1 VSADSIP
8 LSVQNLAFAEEL
20 YARYLE
26 QPGSVPAEWRQ
37 CFDNLQEGATQY
49 TSKWSPESP
58 FPAHSIFDPPGQVA
72 GPVGASPGPHGQPGV
87 LDVAA
92 AQERLDQLI
101 RNYRVRG
108 HILAGV
114 DPLGKQRPSPPELDP
129 SFYGFDE
136 ADLDK
141 ELSTNWVGREETRT
155 LRGIID
161 WLKQTYCRSIGTQFM
176 HIDSLQVR
184 LWLAQRMEE
193 TGNRI
198 HLARQDQLRI
208 LKRLAD
214 AVVFEEFLAR
224 KFVGAKSFSLEG
236 AESLIPL
243 LDMAIDKLG
252 NEGTREIVIGMA
264 HRGRLN
270 VLANIM
276 GKSPRAIFREF
287 DDADSQY
294 YTGRGDVKYHLGYS
308 WDWITS
314 REHKVHLSLC
324 FNPSHLEFVNTV
336 AMGRTRA
343 KMDRFQDFRRERGA
357 TLLIHG
363 DAAFAGEGIIQET
376 LNLSELEGYSVGGT
390 IHVIVNN
397 QIGFTTS
404 PEEARSTAYCTDVA
418 KMLQIPIF
426 HVNGEDPEAVA
437 QVLHLALDFRK
448 RFQRDAIIDMY
459 CYRRRGHNEGDE
471 PAFTQPVM
479 YKEIRQRPNVYSGY
493 LERLESL
500 GEVTRDEAERVVEER
515 RQKLEFELTEARR
528 DDYIRC
534 LEHWGGVWTGYQG
547 GPAVEADYPETGVDG
562 TKLRELMLQL
572 TQVPE
577 GFEPHPKAL
586 RVLEQRRAMAEEK
599 ELFDW
604 GAAEVLAY
612 ATVVDEDRPLRIS
625 GQDVRRGT
633 FSHRHAYLH
642 DVNNGQPFNTFT
654 NVARDPGKVSIYNS
668 PLSEAGVLGFEYGYS
683 LDCPDGLVI
692 WEAQFGDFCNA
703 AQVIIDQFI
712 ASAEDKWNRL
722 SGITMLLPHGFEGAG
737 PEHSSARLERFLMLG
752 AEDNMQI
759 CQPTTPAQ
767 MFHLLRRQLL
777 RKWKKPLVVMTPKSL
792 LRMKECSSTLQDL
805 TTGQFQRFIP
815 DAEFQDF
822 KEVRQVLMCTGK
834 VYYDLVARRQEAGY
848 KNVMIVRVEEL
859 YPFPSTSL
867 KKFFHDLDDS
877 VPFAWVQDEPSNMGA
892 WPYVRARF
900 GDKFLKRFHI
910 ERISRPRS
918 ASPATGSSKSHKRE
932 QELLLTEAFA
942 KAAQATTV
950 SIPAAPASA
959 ARPLSTAGT
968 GS

>member
-1 VSADSIP
+1 MSVESIP
-8 LSVQNLAFAEEL
+8 LSVQNLAFAEEM

-26 QPGSVPAEWRQ
+26 QPGSVPAEWRHY
-37 CFDNLQEGATQY
+37 FDNLKNGDVNAA
-49 TSKWSPESP
+49 SGWSPESP
-58 FPAHSIFDPPGQVA
+58 FPQRSIFDPPARVA
-72 GPVGASPGPHGQPGV
+72 VSVSQSAGALESGKSKT
-87 LDVAA
+87 LDTPAY
-92 AQERLDQLI
+92 QERIDQLI
-101 RNYRVRG
+101 QNYRVRG
-108 HILAGV
+108 HMLASI

-129 SFYGFDE
+129 SFYGFDD

-141 ELSTNWVGREETRT
+141 ELSASWEFGGTQIRT
-155 LRGIID
+155 LRGVLN
-161 WLKQTYCRSIGTQFM
+161 WLKETYCRSIGAQFM

-198 HLARQDQLRI
+198 QLARQDQLRI

-252 NEGTREIVIGMA
+252 NEGTKEIVIGMA

-276 GKSPRAIFREF
+276 GKCPRAIFREF
-287 DDADSQY
+287 DDADSLHLH
-294 YTGRGDVKYHLGYS
+294 GGGDVKYHLGYS

-314 REHKVHLSLC
+314 QENKVHLSLC
-324 FNPSHLEFVNTV
+324 FNPSHLEYVNTV

-343 KMDRFQDFRRERGA
+343 KMDLYGDFRRESGV

-404 PEEARSTAYCTDVA
+404 PEESRSTTYATDVA

-448 RFQRDAIIDMY
+448 RFQRDAVIDMY

-493 LERLESL
+493 LEALESMQ
-500 GEVTRDEAERVVEER
+500 GVTREEAERIVEER
-515 RQKLEFELTEARR
+515 RQKLENELTEARR

-534 LEHWGGVWTGYQG
+534 LDNWGGVWAGYYG
-547 GPAVEADYPETGVDG
+547 GPATRADHPDTRVEKS
-562 TKLRELMLQL
+562 KLSDLL
-572 TQVPE
+572 TRLTHVPA
-577 GFEPHPKAL
+577 GFEPHPKAQ
-586 RVLEQRRAMAEEK
+586 RILEQRRSMAEEK
-599 ELFDW
+599 EALDW
-604 GAAEVLAY
+604 GAAESLAFASVLADG
-612 ATVVDEDRPLRIS
+612 APFRMT

-633 FSHRHAYLH
+633 FSHRHAFLH
-642 DVNNGQPFNTFT
+642 DVNNGQTYNMLS
-654 NVARDPGKVSIYNS
+654 NVVTDSSKVSLFNS

-692 WEAQFGDFCNA
+692 WEAQFGDFCNV

-722 SGITMLLPHGFEGAG
+722 SGLVMLLPHGFEGQG
-737 PEHSSARLERFLMLG
+737 PEHSSARLERFLMLS
-752 AEDNMQI
+752 AEDNIQVV
-759 CQPTTPAQ
+759 QPSTPAQ
-767 MFHLLRRQLL
+767 IFHLLRRQVL

-792 LRMKECSSTLQDL
+792 LRHKECVSTLEEL
-805 TTGQFQRFIP
+805 ATGSFQRFIP
-815 DAEFQDF
+815 DPEFKDF
-822 KEVRQVLMCTGK
+822 KNVKQVLMCSGK
-834 VYYDLVARRQEAGY
+834 VYYDLIERRREGGY
-848 KNVMIVRVEEL
+848 EGVMIVRVEEL
-859 YPFPSTSL
+859 YPFPSSSL
-867 KKFFHDLDDS
+867 KQFFHELDDS
-877 VPFAWVQDEPSNMGA
+877 VPFKWVQDEPSNMGA
-892 WPYVRARF
+892 WPYIRARF
-900 GDKFLKRFHI
+900 GDKFLKRFNI
-910 ERISRPRS
+910 ERVSRARS
-918 ASPATGSSKSHKRE
+918 ASPATGSSKAHKRE
-932 QELLLTEAFA
+932 QDELLTAAFSNASQA
-942 KAAQATTV
+942 KSV
-950 SIPAAPASA
+950 SVPPQSIG
-959 ARPLSTAGT
+959 AGT
-968 GS
+968 

>member
-1 VSADSIP
+1 MPVESIP

-37 CFDNLQEGATQY
+37 YFDGMKNGDTQF
-49 TSKWSPESP
+49 SSGWSPDRP
-58 FPAHSIFDPPGQVA
+58 FPPHSIFDPPSRQALGTSRALAVVESESQVET
-72 GPVGASPGPHGQPGV
+72 
-87 LDVAA
+87 AA
-92 AQERLDQLI
+92 AQERMDQLI

-108 HILAGV
+108 HILAAV

-129 SFYGFDE
+129 AFYGFDDE
-136 ADLDK
+136 DLDR
-141 ELSTNWVGREETRT
+141 ELAVSWGVGGTETKT
-155 LRGIID
+155 LRGIIN
-161 WLKQTYCRSIGTQFM
+161 WLKQTYCRSIGAQFM

-193 TGNRI
+193 TANRI

-252 NEGTREIVIGMA
+252 NEGTQEIVIGMA

-287 DDADSQY
+287 DDADSDLY
-294 YTGRGDVKYHLGYS
+294 SGRGDVKYHLGYS

-314 REHKVHLSLC
+314 QNNKVHLSLC

-336 AMGRTRA
+336 AMGRTRS
-343 KMDRFQDFRRERGA
+343 KMDRFQDFRREHGV

-390 IHVIVNN
+390 IHLIVNN

-404 PEEARSTAYCTDVA
+404 PEEARSTAYATDIA
-418 KMLQIPIF
+418 KMLQVPIF

-448 RFQRDAIIDMY
+448 RFQRDAVIDMY

-479 YKEIRQRPNVYSGY
+479 YKEIRQRPNVYAGY

-500 GEVTRDEAERVVEER
+500 GEVTRDEAEKIVEER
-515 RQKLEFELTEARR
+515 RQRLENELTEARR
-528 DDYIRC
+528 DNYIRC
-534 LEHWGGVWTGYQG
+534 MENWGGVWAGYIG
-547 GPAVEADYPETGVDG
+547 GPAKEADYPETGLPIP
-562 TKLRELMLQL
+562 TLSETLNKL
-572 TQVPE
+572 TQTPS

-586 RVLEQRRAMAEEK
+586 RVLEQRRAMADGQET
-599 ELFDW
+599 LDW
-604 GAAEVLAY
+604 GAAESLAF
-612 ATVVDEDRPLRIS
+612 ATVIQEGRPLRMT

-633 FSHRHAYLH
+633 FSHRHAYLY
-642 DVNNGQPFNTFT
+642 DVNNGQPFNTLL
-654 NVARDPGKVSIYNS
+654 NVAEDPNKVHMYNS

-683 LDCPDGLVI
+683 LDCPDGLVV

-722 SGITMLLPHGFEGAG
+722 SGITMLLPHGFEGQG
-737 PEHSSARLERFLMLG
+737 PEHSSARLERFLALA
-752 AEDNMQI
+752 AEDNMQVV
-759 CQPTTPAQ
+759 QPTTPAQ
-767 MFHLLRRQLL
+767 IFHLLRRQVL

-792 LRMKECSSTLQDL
+792 LRHKECVSTLAELSQ
-805 TTGQFQRFIP
+805 GQFQRFIP
-815 DAEFQDF
+815 DSEFSGF
-822 KEVRQVLMCTGK
+822 EGVKQVIMCSGK
-834 VYYDLVARRQEAGY
+834 IYYDLIARRREGEYQG
-848 KNVMIVRVEEL
+848 VMIVRVEEL
-859 YPFPSTSL
+859 YPFPSTAL
-867 KKFFHDLDDS
+867 KKFFAPLEDS
-877 VPFAWVQDEPSNMGA
+877 VPFLWVQDEPSNMGP
-892 WPYVRARF
+892 WPYIRARF
-900 GDKFLKRFHI
+900 GDKFLKRFSI
-910 ERISRPRS
+910 ERVSRTRS
-918 ASPATGSSKSHKRE
+918 ASPATGSSKAHKFE
-932 QELLLTEAFA
+932 QEQILAEAFR
-942 KAAQATTV
+942 KVTSTQTV
-950 SIPAAPASA
+950 SVPPQIVP
-959 ARPLSTAGT
+959 AGT
-968 GS
+968 

>member
-1 VSADSIP
+1 LPFV
-8 LSVQNLAFAEEL
+8 EEL

-37 CFDNLQEGATQY
+37 YFDNLKNGDTRLSAGWT
-49 TSKWSPESP
+49 TGSP
-58 FPAHSIFDPPGQVA
+58 FPSHSIFSPPGDAVTPSGTPRLTTYEA
-72 GPVGASPGPHGQPGV
+72 DGTI
-87 LDVAA
+87 DVAA
-92 AQERLDQLI
+92 TQERLDQLI

-108 HILAGV
+108 HILAAV
-114 DPLGKQRPSPPELDP
+114 DPLGTQRPSPPELDP
-129 SFYGFDE
+129 AFYGFDE
-136 ADLDK
+136 ADFDK
-141 ELSTNWVGREETRT
+141 QLSTSWVGGPSTGT

-161 WLKQTYCRSIGTQFM
+161 WLKQTYCRSIGAQFM

-198 HLARQDQLRI
+198 RLERQEQLRI

-243 LDMAIDKLG
+243 LDMAIEKLG
-252 NEGTREIVIGMA
+252 NEGTREICIGMA

-287 DDADSQY
+287 DDADPQLY
-294 YTGRGDVKYHLGYS
+294 LGRGDVKYHLGYS
-308 WDWITS
+308 WDWNTS
-314 REHKVHLSLC
+314 KGNNVHLSLC

-336 AMGRTRA
+336 AMGRMRA
-343 KMDRFQDFRRERGA
+343 KMDRFQDYRREHGA
-357 TLLIHG
+357 VLLIHG

-404 PEEARSTAYCTDVA
+404 PEEGRSTNYCTDIC

-437 QVLHLALDFRK
+437 QVLHLALDFRR
-448 RFQRDAIIDMY
+448 RFQRDAVIDMY

-493 LERLESL
+493 LERLEQL
-500 GEVTRDEAERVVEER
+500 HEVTRDEAEKIVEER
-515 RQKLEFELTEARR
+515 RQKLENELTEARR
-528 DDYIRC
+528 DDYVRS
-534 LEHWGGVWTGYQG
+534 LEQWGGVWTNYLG
-547 GPAVEADYPETGVDG
+547 GPVSEADYPQTGLPATQLSDLL
-562 TKLRELMLQL
+562 TRL
-572 TQVPE
+572 TQIPA
-577 GFEPHPKAL
+577 GFEPHPKAQRIL
-586 RVLEQRRAMAEEK
+586 DQRRAMAEGK
-599 ELFDW
+599 EPLDW
-604 GAAEVLAY
+604 GAAEALGFASI
-612 ATVVDEDRPLRIS
+612 ASEGRPLRMS

-633 FSHRHAYLH
+633 FSHRHAFLY
-642 DVNNGQPFNTFT
+642 DVNNGTPFNTLT
-654 NVARDPGKVSIYNS
+654 NVAADPNKVAVYNS

-683 LDCPDGLVI
+683 LDCPEGLVI
-692 WEAQFGDFCNA
+692 WEAQFGDFVNA

-712 ASAEDKWNRL
+712 ASAEDKWTRL
-722 SGITMLLPHGFEGAG
+722 SGLTMLLPHGFEGQG
-737 PEHSSARLERFLMLG
+737 PEHSSARLERFLMLA

-767 MFHLLRRQLL
+767 MFHLLRRQVL
-777 RKWKKPLVVMTPKSL
+777 RRWKKPLVVMTPKSL
-792 LRMKECSSTLQDL
+792 LRHKDCVSTLEEL
-805 TTGQFQRFIP
+805 AKGKFQRYIP
-815 DAEFQDF
+815 DPEVQDF
-822 KEVRQVLMCTGK
+822 REVRQVLMCSGK
-834 VYYDLVARRQEAGY
+834 IYYDLIERRREEGHQG
-848 KNVMIVRVEEL
+848 VMIVRVEEL
-859 YPFPSTSL
+859 YPFPSASL
-867 KKFFHDLDDS
+867 KKFFLDMSDT

-900 GDKFLKRFHI
+900 GDKFLKRFQI

-932 QELLLTEAFA
+932 QELLLEAAFS
-942 KAAQATTV
+942 KVTQEKTI
-950 SIPAAPASA
+950 SAPA
-959 ARPLSTAGT
+959 
-968 GS
+968 

>member
-1 VSADSIP
+1 
-8 LSVQNLAFAEEL
+8 
-20 YARYLE
+20 
-26 QPGSVPAEWRQ
+26 
-37 CFDNLQEGATQY
+37 
-49 TSKWSPESP
+49 
-58 FPAHSIFDPPGQVA
+58 
-72 GPVGASPGPHGQPGV
+72 V

-959 ARPLSTAGT
+959 ARPMSAAGT